1 MLDTNKEH
9 YDFSCWVIKYGC
21 ISILGKTYQ
30 KDSLKSSDGLIVPLL
45 WQHQH
50 NDPMLVL
57 GHALLENRDE
67 GIYAYCT
74 LSDNHTNEITIQL
87 IRDRGSVSLSPYIT
101 QVKTDEKTITHGMI
115 REVSLVLARNERALV
130 TTTRALLFTS
140 KWLVYY
146 FRYQV

>member
-74 LSDNHTNEITIQL
+74 LSDNPTNEITIQL
-87 IRDRGSVSLSPYIT
+87 IRDRGSVSLSPFIT
-101 QVKTDEKTITHGMI
+101 QVKTDEKSITHGMI
-115 REVSLVLARNERALV
+115 REVSLVLARIDPDE
-130 TTTRALLFTS
+130 S
-140 KWLVYY
+140 YY
-146 FRYQV
+146 PVMKSDNG